1 MTKNERKPET
11 SRYVHADIRLLSSRR
26 RETRKYGLH
35 DMSIEY
41 DIKNIEVC
49 ILFTIQLMMANLS
62 FELFV

>member
-1 MTKNERKPET
+1 MSVQTF
-11 SRYVHADIRLLSSRR
+11 RLLSSRR

-41 DIKNIEVC
+41 DMKNIEVC

>member
-1 MTKNERKPET
+1 MRESQRSLVMSVQTF
-11 SRYVHADIRLLSSRR
+11 RLLSSRR